1 MKWSPLIFF
10 IVGILVISGCL
21 QEYSNISITNVDVM
35 STRQDEGTLL
45 TVTPYIQNNQ
55 DTDSDLL
62 SIKVK
67 VRDPETNLIVAE
79 KDSDLGYIKARSSY
93 QDSTTL
99 TITSPGEFAIE
110 VQLFERGKLVS
121 QYFAPV
127 KIRATPGPGQPSE
140 LKLTDMVLTVTKIY
154 NDGNAALVE
163 VSPGIMNQGGDS
175 KPLTIEITARVD
187 QYTAYTKTDEIGTL
201 TGGNSLRS
209 KVSFDLPRN
218 KIYTFSASVMESGKK
233 AVSGKVSERVELNKI
248 KYNAP
253 VTYVLVEE
261 GKPIVEKPKTEP
273 GFESVIALAGL
284 LLVFLFVRKVKK

>member
-1 MKWSPLIFF
+1 MKRSLFIFLIL
-10 IVGILVISGCL
+10 GILVLSGCL

-55 DTDSDLL
+55 ETDSALL

-67 VRDPETNLIVAE
+67 VRDPESNLIVAE
-79 KDSDLGYIKARSSY
+79 KDSDIGYIKAKSSY

-99 TITSPGEFAIE
+99 SITTSGEYAVE

-127 KIRATPGPGQPSE
+127 KIKMTPGPGQPSD
-140 LKLTDMVLTVTKIY
+140 LKFTDMVLTVTKIY

-163 VSPGIMNQGGDS
+163 VSPGIVNQGGDS
-175 KPLTIEITARVD
+175 KPLTIEVTARVD

-201 TGGNSLRS
+201 TSGNSVRS
-209 KVSFDLPRN
+209 KVSFDIPRN
-218 KIYTFSASVMESGKK
+218 KIYTFSVSVVESGKK
-233 AVSGKVSERVELNKI
+233 TVSGKVNERIELNKI

-261 GKPIVEKPKTEP
+261 GKPIAEKPKTEP
-273 GFESVIALAGL
+273 GFESVIALVGVL
-284 LLVFLFVRKVKK
+284 FVYLFVRKVSK

>member
-233 AVSGKVSERVELNKI
+233 AVSGKVNERVELNKI
-248 KYNAP
+248 KNNAP